1 MPSTVIIVEDI
12 APMRT
17 IIRTV
22 LKAIGISEIIDAPNG
37 VEALKILE
45 QRHKQSGGK
54 PADLIICDWN
64 MPHMT
69 GIELLTKIRTESN
82 FKKLPFLMLTAQANE
97 EHLREA
103 ITAGASDYVVKPF
116 QARTLES
123 KVRALLG

>member
-1 MPSTVIIVEDI
+1 MPNTVIIVEDI

-37 VEALKILE
+37 VEAFKILE

-64 MPHMT
+64 MPHMS

-97 EHLREA
+97 EHLRQA

-116 QARTLES
+116 QAKTLES
-123 KVRALLG
+123 KVRTLLG

>member
-123 KVRALLG
+123 KVRALLS

>member
-1 MPSTVIIVEDI
+1 MPNTVIIVEDI

-64 MPHMT
+64 MPHMS

-123 KVRALLG
+123 KVRALLD

>member
-37 VEALKILE
+37 VEALKIVE